1 MSIKKKTHKNKS
13 KASDNSTKKKVEKK
27 ATVKRAKP
35 KKAASK
41 KATSKKNTS
50 KKAAPKKATP
60 KKAALKKATPKK
72 AAPKKAAPKKSAPK
86 KAAPKKSAP
95 KKAAPKKTATKKATS
110 KKNTSKKAAPKKT
123 APKKIIKKEKSSKK
137 TTSKKTISKKEEFL
151 PEQYVVYPSHGI
163 GQILEIEKKEIAGQM
178 LTMYVIEFEKEKMT
192 LRVPLEKTK
201 EIGVRKVSTKNQLKE
216 IFEILT
222 GKAKIRRTMWSRR
235 AQEYEAKINS
245 GDIKLLTEVV
255 RDLFRSDS
263 QPEQSYSER
272 QLYEAAR
279 ERLSREVA
287 VIEKTDEQKAIEKI
301 ETILNNSN
309 GGNENLNPDN

>member
-1 MSIKKKTHKNKS
+1 MSVKKKTQ
-13 KASDNSTKKKVEKK
+13 KAKPKKTANNPKKKAVKKTATKKVITKKSSPKK
-27 ATVKRAKP
+27 ATPKKVATKKAGPKKVATKKAAP
-35 KKAASK
+35 KKVATKKSTPKKATPKKVVSKKAASK
-41 KATSKKNTS
+41 KAVS
-50 KKAAPKKATP
+50 
-60 KKAALKKATPKK
+60 
-72 AAPKKAAPKKSAPK
+72 
-86 KAAPKKSAP
+86 
-95 KKAAPKKTATKKATS
+95 
-110 KKNTSKKAAPKKT
+110 KKT
-123 APKKIIKKEKSSKK
+123 APKKVVEKKVK
-137 TTSKKTISKKEEFL
+137 SKKEQFL
-151 PEQYVVYPSHGI
+151 PEQYVIYPSHGI

-178 LTMYVIEFEKEKMT
+178 LKMYVIEFEKEKMI
-192 LRVPLEKTK
+192 LRVPIEKTK

-287 VIEKTDEQKAIEKI
+287 VIEKTDEQKAIEKM
-301 ETILNNSN
+301 ETILNISN
-309 GGNENLNPDN
+309 GRNEEINTED

>member
-1 MSIKKKTHKNKS
+1 MSVKKKTQKTKPKKTANNSRKKAVKKNV
-13 KASDNSTKKKVEKK
+13 TKKIITKK
-27 ATVKRAKP
+27 SSP
-35 KKAASK
+35 KKAASNKVATK
-41 KATSKKNTS
+41 KS
-50 KKAAPKKATP
+50 APKKVAT
-60 KKAALKKATPKK
+60 KKS
-72 AAPKKAAPKKSAPK
+72 APKIAVAKKVATKKSAPKKSAPK
-86 KAAPKKSAP
+86 KSAPKKSAP
-95 KKAAPKKTATKKATS
+95 KKSALKKSSPKKAVTKKVVE
-110 KKNTSKKAAPKKT
+110 KKV
-123 APKKIIKKEKSSKK
+123 
-137 TTSKKTISKKEEFL
+137 ISKKEEFL

-178 LTMYVIEFEKEKMT
+178 LTMYVIEFEKEKMI
-192 LRVPLEKTK
+192 LRVPIEKTK

-287 VIEKTDEQKAIEKI
+287 VIEKTDEQKAIEKM

-309 GGNENLNPDN
+309 GRNEEINTED

>member
-1 MSIKKKTHKNKS
+1 MSVKKKTQK
-13 KASDNSTKKKVEKK
+13 
-27 ATVKRAKP
+27 AKP
-35 KKAASK
+35 KKTANNSK
-41 KATSKKNTS
+41 KKAVKKTVTKKVITKKS
-50 KKAAPKKATP
+50 SPKKAAAKKAAPKKAAP
-60 KKAALKKATPKK
+60 KKTAPKKTAPKKTAPKK
-72 AAPKKAAPKKSAPK
+72 AAPKKAAPKK
-86 KAAPKKSAP
+86 
-95 KKAAPKKTATKKATS
+95 T
-110 KKNTSKKAAPKKT
+110 APKKT
-123 APKKIIKKEKSSKK
+123 APKKAAAKK
-137 TTSKKTISKKEEFL
+137 TAAKKTAAKKVVEKKVISKKEEFL

-178 LTMYVIEFEKEKMT
+178 LTMYVIEFEKEKMI
-192 LRVPLEKTK
+192 LRVPIEKTK

-287 VIEKTDEQKAIEKI
+287 VIEKTDEQKAIEKM

-309 GGNENLNPDN
+309 SRNEEINTEV

>member
-1 MSIKKKTHKNKS
+1 MSVKKKTQKNKS
-13 KASDNSTKKKVEKK
+13 KAAANTNKKKIVKKTTVKK
-27 ATVKRAKP
+27 ASPKKVAP
-35 KKAASK
+35 KKAAAK
-41 KATSKKNTS
+41 KTATKR
-50 KKAAPKKATP
+50 AA
-60 KKAALKKATPKK
+60 PKK
-72 AAPKKAAPKKSAPK
+72 AAPKKAAPKKVAPK
-86 KAAPKKSAP
+86 KATPKKV
-95 KKAAPKKTATKKATS
+95 ATKKATP
-110 KKNTSKKAAPKKT
+110 KKATPKRVIKKKESPKKFSGKRT
-123 APKKIIKKEKSSKK
+123 V
-137 TTSKKTISKKEEFL
+137 SKKEEFL

-163 GQILEIEKKEIAGQM
+163 GQIIEIEKKEIAGQM

-192 LRVPLEKTK
+192 LRVPIEKTK
-201 EIGVRKVSTKNQLKE
+201 EIGVRKVSTKNQLKD

-287 VIEKTDEQKAIEKI
+287 VIEKTDEQKAIEKM

-309 GGNENLNPDN
+309 GRNEELSTEE

>member
-1 MSIKKKTHKNKS
+1 MSVKKKSQKNKS
-13 KASDNSTKKKVEKK
+13 KASNNSVNRKVKKK
-27 ATVKRAKP
+27 A
-35 KKAASK
+35 
-41 KATSKKNTS
+41 N
-50 KKAAPKKATP
+50 
-60 KKAALKKATPKK
+60 L
-72 AAPKKAAPKKSAPK
+72 KKSAPK
-86 KAAPKKSAP
+86 KTASKKTSPKKSVPKKVASKKTSLKKSAP
-95 KKAAPKKTATKKATS
+95 KKISSKKTDLKKTKS
-110 KKNTSKKAAPKKT
+110 KKVTSKKATVKKTSPNKVTSKKVIKKNEASKKPSVKKT
-123 APKKIIKKEKSSKK
+123 ASKK
-137 TTSKKTISKKEEFL
+137 NEFL

-178 LTMYVIEFEKEKMT
+178 LKMYVIEFEKEKMI
-192 LRVPLEKTK
+192 LRVPIEKTK

-287 VIEKTDEQKAIEKI
+287 VIEKIDEQKAIEKM
-301 ETILNNSN
+301 ETVLNNSN
-309 GGNENLNPDN
+309 GRNEEQSTED

>member
-1 MSIKKKTHKNKS
+1 MSVKKKSQKNKS
-13 KASDNSTKKKVEKK
+13 KASNNSVNRKVKKK
-27 ATVKRAKP
+27 A
-35 KKAASK
+35 
-41 KATSKKNTS
+41 N
-50 KKAAPKKATP
+50 
-60 KKAALKKATPKK
+60 L
-72 AAPKKAAPKKSAPK
+72 KKSAPK
-86 KAAPKKSAP
+86 KTASKKTSPKKSVPKKVASKKTSLKKSAP
-95 KKAAPKKTATKKATS
+95 KKVSSKKTDPKKTKS
-110 KKNTSKKAAPKKT
+110 KKVTSKKATVKKTSPNKVTSKKVIKKNEASKKPSVKKT
-123 APKKIIKKEKSSKK
+123 ASKK
-137 TTSKKTISKKEEFL
+137 NEFL

-178 LTMYVIEFEKEKMT
+178 LKMYVIEFEKEKMI
-192 LRVPLEKTK
+192 LRVPIEKTK

-287 VIEKTDEQKAIEKI
+287 VIEKTDEQKAIEKM
-301 ETILNNSN
+301 ETVLNNSN
-309 GGNENLNPDN
+309 GRNEEQSTED

>member
-1 MSIKKKTHKNKS
+1 MSVKKKTQKNKS
-13 KASDNSTKKKVEKK
+13 KASINSTKKKVVKKTSVKK
-27 ATVKRAKP
+27 AAQKKTAP

-41 KATSKKNTS
+41 KAS
-50 KKAAPKKATP
+50 PKKV
-60 KKAALKKATPKK
+60 
-72 AAPKKAAPKKSAPK
+72 S
-86 KAAPKKSAP
+86 
-95 KKAAPKKTATKKATS
+95 
-110 KKNTSKKAAPKKT
+110 PKKT
-123 APKKIIKKEKSSKK
+123 APKKAASKKTSPKKVSSKK
-137 TTSKKTISKKEEFL
+137 TTPKKAASKKASPKKADLKKTTPKKVIKKKELPKKLSAKKNISKKEEFHR
-151 PEQYVVYPSHGI
+151 EQYVVYPSHGI

-178 LTMYVIEFEKEKMT
+178 LTMYVIEFEKEKMI
-192 LRVPLEKTK
+192 LRVPIEKTK

-216 IFEILT
+216 IFETLT

-279 ERLSREVA
+279 ERLSREIA
-287 VIEKTDEQKAIEKI
+287 VIEKTDEQKAIEKM

-309 GGNENLNPDN
+309 VRNEDINSED

>member
-1 MSIKKKTHKNKS
+1 MSVKKKTQK
-13 KASDNSTKKKVEKK
+13 
-27 ATVKRAKP
+27 AKP
-35 KKAASK
+35 KKTANNSK
-41 KATSKKNTS
+41 KKAVKKTVT
-50 KKAAPKKATP
+50 KKVITKKSSP
-60 KKAALKKATPKK
+60 KKAAAKK
-72 AAPKKAAPKKSAPK
+72 AAPKKAATKKTAAKKTAAK
-86 KAAPKKSAP
+86 KAAPKKAAAKKAAA
-95 KKAAPKKTATKKATS
+95 KKAAPKK
-110 KKNTSKKAAPKKT
+110 AAAKKT
-123 APKKIIKKEKSSKK
+123 AAKK
-137 TTSKKTISKKEEFL
+137 TAAKKVVEKKVISKKEEFL

-178 LTMYVIEFEKEKMT
+178 LTMYVIEFEKEKMI
-192 LRVPLEKTK
+192 LRVPIEKTK

-287 VIEKTDEQKAIEKI
+287 VIEKTDEQKAIEKM

-309 GGNENLNPDN
+309 GRNEEINTED

>member
-1 MSIKKKTHKNKS
+1 MSVKKRAQKNKS
-13 KASDNSTKKKVEKK
+13 KAAEKISKKKVVKKNMVKKASTKK
-27 ATVKRAKP
+27 ASQKRAAP
-35 KKAASK
+35 
-41 KATSKKNTS
+41 
-50 KKAAPKKATP
+50 KKAAPKKTSSKKAVP
-60 KKAALKKATPKK
+60 KKAAPRK
-72 AAPKKAAPKKSAPK
+72 AAPKKAAPKKTSSKKAVPK
-86 KAAPKKSAP
+86 KAAPKKATP
-95 KKAAPKKTATKKATS
+95 NKTATKK
-110 KKNTSKKAAPKKT
+110 
-123 APKKIIKKEKSSKK
+123 IIKKKESLKKSSEKRNVA
-137 TTSKKTISKKEEFL
+137 KKEEFL

-163 GQILEIEKKEIAGQM
+163 GQILLIEKKEIAGQM

-192 LRVPLEKTK
+192 LRVPIEKTK
-201 EIGVRKVSTKNQLKE
+201 EIGVRKISTKNQLKDV
-216 IFEILT
+216 FEILT

-235 AQEYEAKINS
+235 AQEYETKINS

-287 VIEKTDEQKAIEKI
+287 VIEKTDEQKAIEKM

-309 GGNENLNPDN
+309 GRNEELSTEN

>member
-1 MSIKKKTHKNKS
+1 MSVKKKTQK
-13 KASDNSTKKKVEKK
+13 
-27 ATVKRAKP
+27 AKP
-35 KKAASK
+35 KKTANNPK
-41 KATSKKNTS
+41 KRAVKKTATKKVIT
-50 KKAAPKKATP
+50 KKSSPKKATP
-60 KKAALKKATPKK
+60 KKVATKKAGPKKVAIKKDSPKKVATKKSTPKKATPKK
-72 AAPKKAAPKKSAPK
+72 VV
-86 KAAPKKSAP
+86 
-95 KKAAPKKTATKKATS
+95 
-110 KKNTSKKAAPKKT
+110 SKKAASKKT
-123 APKKIIKKEKSSKK
+123 APKKVVEKKVK
-137 TTSKKTISKKEEFL
+137 SKKEQFL
-151 PEQYVVYPSHGI
+151 PEQYVIYPSHGI

-178 LTMYVIEFEKEKMT
+178 LKMYVIEFEKEKMI
-192 LRVPLEKTK
+192 LRVPIEKTK

-287 VIEKTDEQKAIEKI
+287 VIEKTDEQKAIEKM

-309 GGNENLNPDN
+309 GRNEEINTED

>member
-1 MSIKKKTHKNKS
+1 MSVKKKTQK
-13 KASDNSTKKKVEKK
+13 
-27 ATVKRAKP
+27 AKP
-35 KKAASK
+35 KKTANNSK
-41 KATSKKNTS
+41 KKAVKKTVT
-50 KKAAPKKATP
+50 KKVITKKSS
-60 KKAALKKATPKK
+60 PKK
-72 AAPKKAAPKKSAPK
+72 AAPKKTAAKKAAPKKTAAKKAAAKKTAPKKTAPKKTAPKKSAPKKSAPK
-86 KAAPKKSAP
+86 KAAAKNSA
-95 KKAAPKKTATKKATS
+95 
-110 KKNTSKKAAPKKT
+110 SKKAAAKKVIE
-123 APKKIIKKEKSSKK
+123 KKV
-137 TTSKKTISKKEEFL
+137 ISKKEEFL

-178 LTMYVIEFEKEKMT
+178 LTMYVIEFEKEKMI
-192 LRVPLEKTK
+192 LRVPIEKTK

-287 VIEKTDEQKAIEKI
+287 VIEKTDEQKAIEKM

-309 GGNENLNPDN
+309 GRNEEINTED

>member
-1 MSIKKKTHKNKS
+1 MSVKKKTQK
-13 KASDNSTKKKVEKK
+13 
-27 ATVKRAKP
+27 AKP
-35 KKAASK
+35 KKTANNPKK
-41 KATSKKNTS
+41 KAVKKTAT
-50 KKAAPKKATP
+50 KKAITKKSSPKKATP
-60 KKAALKKATPKK
+60 KKVATKKAGPKKVAIKKDYPKKVATKKSTPKKATPKK
-72 AAPKKAAPKKSAPK
+72 VV
-86 KAAPKKSAP
+86 
-95 KKAAPKKTATKKATS
+95 
-110 KKNTSKKAAPKKT
+110 SKKAASKKT
-123 APKKIIKKEKSSKK
+123 APKKVVEKKV
-137 TTSKKTISKKEEFL
+137 ISKKEQFL
-151 PEQYVVYPSHGI
+151 PEQYVIYPSHGI

-178 LTMYVIEFEKEKMT
+178 LKMYVIEFEKEKMI
-192 LRVPLEKTK
+192 LRVPIEKTK
-201 EIGVRKVSTKNQLKE
+201 EIGVRKISTKNQLKE

-287 VIEKTDEQKAIEKI
+287 VIEKTDEQKAIEKM

-309 GGNENLNPDN
+309 GRNEEINTED

>member
-1 MSIKKKTHKNKS
+1 MSVKKKTQK
-13 KASDNSTKKKVEKK
+13 
-27 ATVKRAKP
+27 AKP
-35 KKAASK
+35 KKTANNSK
-41 KATSKKNTS
+41 KKAVKKTVT
-50 KKAAPKKATP
+50 KKVITKKSSP
-60 KKAALKKATPKK
+60 KKAAAKK
-72 AAPKKAAPKKSAPK
+72 AAPKKAAA
-86 KAAPKKSAP
+86 
-95 KKAAPKKTATKKATS
+95 KKTAP
-110 KKNTSKKAAPKKT
+110 KKAAPKKT
-123 APKKIIKKEKSSKK
+123 APKKTAPKKAAAKK
-137 TTSKKTISKKEEFL
+137 TAAKKTAAKKTAAKKVVEKKVISKKEEFL

-178 LTMYVIEFEKEKMT
+178 LTMYVIEFEKEKMI
-192 LRVPLEKTK
+192 LRVPIEKTK

-287 VIEKTDEQKAIEKI
+287 VIEKTDEQKAIEKM

-309 GGNENLNPDN
+309 GRNEEINTED

>member
-1 MSIKKKTHKNKS
+1 MSVKKKTQK
-13 KASDNSTKKKVEKK
+13 
-27 ATVKRAKP
+27 AKP
-35 KKAASK
+35 KKTANNSK
-41 KATSKKNTS
+41 KKAVKKTVTKKVITKKS
-50 KKAAPKKATP
+50 SPKKAAAKKTAPKKAAAKKAAAKKAAPKKAAA
-60 KKAALKKATPKK
+60 KKAAAKK
-72 AAPKKAAPKKSAPK
+72 AAPKKAAPKKAAAK
-86 KAAPKKSAP
+86 KAAA
-95 KKAAPKKTATKKATS
+95 KKTAA
-110 KKNTSKKAAPKKT
+110 KKT
-123 APKKIIKKEKSSKK
+123 AAKKVVEKKV
-137 TTSKKTISKKEEFL
+137 ISKKEEFL

-178 LTMYVIEFEKEKMT
+178 LTMYVIEFEKEKMI
-192 LRVPLEKTK
+192 LRVPIEKTK

-287 VIEKTDEQKAIEKI
+287 VIEKTDEQKAIEKM

-309 GGNENLNPDN
+309 GRNEEINTED

>member
-1 MSIKKKTHKNKS
+1 MSVKKKTQKP
-13 KASDNSTKKKVEKK
+13 
-27 ATVKRAKP
+27 KP
-35 KKAASK
+35 KKTANNPKKKAVKKTATKKVITKKSSPKKNTPKKVASK
-41 KATSKKNTS
+41 KAGPKKVAI
-50 KKAAPKKATP
+50 KKDYPKKVATKKSTPKKATP
-60 KKAALKKATPKK
+60 KKVV
-72 AAPKKAAPKKSAPK
+72 
-86 KAAPKKSAP
+86 
-95 KKAAPKKTATKKATS
+95 
-110 KKNTSKKAAPKKT
+110 SKKAASKKT
-123 APKKIIKKEKSSKK
+123 APKKVVEKKV
-137 TTSKKTISKKEEFL
+137 ISKKEQFL
-151 PEQYVVYPSHGI
+151 PEQYVIYPSHGI

-178 LTMYVIEFEKEKMT
+178 LKMYVIEFEKEKMI
-192 LRVPLEKTK
+192 LRVPIEKTK

-287 VIEKTDEQKAIEKI
+287 VIEKTDEQKAVEKM

-309 GGNENLNPDN
+309 GRNEEINTED

>member
-1 MSIKKKTHKNKS
+1 MSVKKKTQK
-13 KASDNSTKKKVEKK
+13 
-27 ATVKRAKP
+27 AKP
-35 KKAASK
+35 KKTANNSK
-41 KATSKKNTS
+41 KKAVKKTVT
-50 KKAAPKKATP
+50 KKVITKKSSP
-60 KKAALKKATPKK
+60 KKAAAKKAAAKKAAPKK
-72 AAPKKAAPKKSAPK
+72 AAPKKAAPKKAAPK
-86 KAAPKKSAP
+86 KAAAKKATP
-95 KKAAPKKTATKKATS
+95 KKAAAKKVVEKKV
-110 KKNTSKKAAPKKT
+110 
-123 APKKIIKKEKSSKK
+123 
-137 TTSKKTISKKEEFL
+137 ISKKEEFL

-178 LTMYVIEFEKEKMT
+178 LTMYVIEFEKEKMI
-192 LRVPLEKTK
+192 LRVPIEKTK

-287 VIEKTDEQKAIEKI
+287 VIEKTDEQKAIEKM

-309 GGNENLNPDN
+309 GRNEEINTED

>member
-1 MSIKKKTHKNKS
+1 MSVKKKTQKAKPKKTANNS
-13 KASDNSTKKKVEKK
+13 KKKAVKKTVTKKVITKKSSPKK
-27 ATVKRAKP
+27 AAPKKTAP

-41 KATSKKNTS
+41 KA
-50 KKAAPKKATP
+50 AA
-60 KKAALKKATPKK
+60 KK
-72 AAPKKAAPKKSAPK
+72 AAPKKAAPKKAAAKKAAPK
-86 KAAPKKSAP
+86 KAAPKKAAAKKAAA
-95 KKAAPKKTATKKATS
+95 KKAAPKKTAAKKVVE
-110 KKNTSKKAAPKKT
+110 KKV
-123 APKKIIKKEKSSKK
+123 
-137 TTSKKTISKKEEFL
+137 ISKKEEFL

-178 LTMYVIEFEKEKMT
+178 LTMYVIEFEKEKMI
-192 LRVPLEKTK
+192 LRVPIEKTK

-287 VIEKTDEQKAIEKI
+287 VIEKTDEQKAIEKM

-309 GGNENLNPDN
+309 GRNEEINTED

>member
-1 MSIKKKTHKNKS
+1 MSVKKKTQK
-13 KASDNSTKKKVEKK
+13 
-27 ATVKRAKP
+27 AKP
-35 KKAASK
+35 KKTANNPKK
-41 KATSKKNTS
+41 KAVKKTAT
-50 KKAAPKKATP
+50 KKAITKKSSPKKATP
-60 KKAALKKATPKK
+60 KKVATKKAGPKKVSIKKDSPKKVATKKSTPKKATPKK
-72 AAPKKAAPKKSAPK
+72 VV
-86 KAAPKKSAP
+86 
-95 KKAAPKKTATKKATS
+95 
-110 KKNTSKKAAPKKT
+110 SKKAASKKT
-123 APKKIIKKEKSSKK
+123 APKKVVEKKV
-137 TTSKKTISKKEEFL
+137 ISKKEQFL
-151 PEQYVVYPSHGI
+151 PEQYVIYPSHGI

-178 LTMYVIEFEKEKMT
+178 LKMYVIEFEKEKMI
-192 LRVPLEKTK
+192 LRVPIEKTK

-287 VIEKTDEQKAIEKI
+287 VIEKTDEQKAVEKM

-309 GGNENLNPDN
+309 GRNEEINTED

>member
-1 MSIKKKTHKNKS
+1 MSVKKKTQK
-13 KASDNSTKKKVEKK
+13 
-27 ATVKRAKP
+27 AKP
-35 KKAASK
+35 KKTANNPKK
-41 KATSKKNTS
+41 KAVKKTAT
-50 KKAAPKKATP
+50 KKVITKKSSPKKATP
-60 KKAALKKATPKK
+60 KKVATKKAGPKKVATKKAGPKKGATKKSTPKKATPKK
-72 AAPKKAAPKKSAPK
+72 VV
-86 KAAPKKSAP
+86 
-95 KKAAPKKTATKKATS
+95 
-110 KKNTSKKAAPKKT
+110 SKKAASKKT
-123 APKKIIKKEKSSKK
+123 APKKVVEKKVK
-137 TTSKKTISKKEEFL
+137 SKKEQFL
-151 PEQYVVYPSHGI
+151 PEQYVIYPSHGI

-178 LTMYVIEFEKEKMT
+178 LKMYVIEFEKEKMI
-192 LRVPLEKTK
+192 LRVPIEKTK

-287 VIEKTDEQKAIEKI
+287 VIEKTDEQKAIEKM

-309 GGNENLNPDN
+309 GRNEEINTED

>member
-1 MSIKKKTHKNKS
+1 MSVKKKTQK
-13 KASDNSTKKKVEKK
+13 
-27 ATVKRAKP
+27 AKP
-35 KKAASK
+35 KKTANNSK
-41 KATSKKNTS
+41 KKAVKKTVT
-50 KKAAPKKATP
+50 KKVITKKSS
-60 KKAALKKATPKK
+60 PKK
-72 AAPKKAAPKKSAPK
+72 AAPKKAAAK
-86 KAAPKKSAP
+86 KAAPKKAAA
-95 KKAAPKKTATKKATS
+95 KKVVEKKV
-110 KKNTSKKAAPKKT
+110 
-123 APKKIIKKEKSSKK
+123 
-137 TTSKKTISKKEEFL
+137 ISKKEEFL

-178 LTMYVIEFEKEKMT
+178 LTMYVIEFEKEKMI
-192 LRVPLEKTK
+192 LRVPIEKTK

-287 VIEKTDEQKAIEKI
+287 VIEKTDEQKAIEKM

-309 GGNENLNPDN
+309 GRNEEINTED

>member
-1 MSIKKKTHKNKS
+1 MSVKKKTQKAKS
-13 KASDNSTKKKVEKK
+13 KKTANNSKKKAVKKTVTKKVITKK
-27 ATVKRAKP
+27 STP
-35 KKAASK
+35 KKTA
-41 KATSKKNTS
+41 
-50 KKAAPKKATP
+50 P
-60 KKAALKKATPKK
+60 KKAALKKT
-72 AAPKKAAPKKSAPK
+72 APKKTAPKKTAPK
-86 KAAPKKSAP
+86 KTAP
-95 KKAAPKKTATKKATS
+95 KKAAPKKTASKKVAPKKAAS
-110 KKNTSKKAAPKKT
+110 KKAVSKKAAPKKVVE
-123 APKKIIKKEKSSKK
+123 KKV
-137 TTSKKTISKKEEFL
+137 ISKKEEFL

-163 GQILEIEKKEIAGQM
+163 GQILEIEKKEIAGQI
-178 LTMYVIEFEKEKMT
+178 LTMYVIEFEKEKMI
-192 LRVPLEKTK
+192 LRVPIEKTK

-216 IFEILT
+216 IYEILT

-287 VIEKTDEQKAIEKI
+287 VIEKTDEQKAIEKM

-309 GGNENLNPDN
+309 GRNEEINTED

>member
-1 MSIKKKTHKNKS
+1 MSVKKKTHKNKS

-50 KKAAPKKATP
+50 KKAAPKKSA
-60 KKAALKKATPKK
+60 PKK

-86 KAAPKKSAP
+86 KAAPKKI
-95 KKAAPKKTATKKATS
+95 ATKKATS

>member
-1 MSIKKKTHKNKS
+1 MSVKKKTQK
-13 KASDNSTKKKVEKK
+13 
-27 ATVKRAKP
+27 AKP
-35 KKAASK
+35 KKTANNSK
-41 KATSKKNTS
+41 KKAVKKTVTKKVITKKS
-50 KKAAPKKATP
+50 SPKKAAAKKAAPKKAAP
-60 KKAALKKATPKK
+60 KKAAAKKTAAKKAAPKK
-72 AAPKKAAPKKSAPK
+72 AAPKKAAPKKT
-86 KAAPKKSAP
+86 
-95 KKAAPKKTATKKATS
+95 APKKTAA
-110 KKNTSKKAAPKKT
+110 KKT
-123 APKKIIKKEKSSKK
+123 AAKKVIEKKV
-137 TTSKKTISKKEEFL
+137 ISKKEEFL

-178 LTMYVIEFEKEKMT
+178 LTMYVIEFEKEKMI
-192 LRVPLEKTK
+192 LRVPIEKTK

-287 VIEKTDEQKAIEKI
+287 VIEKTDEQKAIEKM

-309 GGNENLNPDN
+309 GRNEEINTED

>member
-1 MSIKKKTHKNKS
+1 MSVKKKTKKNKS
-13 KASDNSTKKKVEKK
+13 KAADNSTKKKV
-27 ATVKRAKP
+27 V
-35 KKAASK
+35 
-41 KATSKKNTS
+41 KKNTI
-50 KKAAPKKATP
+50 KKASPKKATQKNP
-60 KKAALKKATPKK
+60 AAKKKTPKK
-72 AAPKKAAPKKSAPK
+72 IAPKKVTR
-86 KAAPKKSAP
+86 
-95 KKAAPKKTATKKATS
+95 KKTVS
-110 KKNTSKKAAPKKT
+110 KKTAPKKT
-123 APKKIIKKEKSSKK
+123 APKKTAPKK
-137 TTSKKTISKKEEFL
+137 TAPKKTSKKTGLKKAAPKKSSEKKVVSKKEEFL

-192 LRVPLEKTK
+192 LRVPIEKTK

-287 VIEKTDEQKAIEKI
+287 VIEKTDEQKAIEKM

-309 GGNENLNPDN
+309 VRNEQLSTEA

>member
-1 MSIKKKTHKNKS
+1 MSVKKKAQKNKS
-13 KASDNSTKKKVEKK
+13 KAADKISKKKVVKKNMVKK
-27 ATVKRAKP
+27 ASAKKASQKKTSP
-35 KKAASK
+35 KKTAAK
-41 KATSKKNTS
+41 KVV
-50 KKAAPKKATP
+50 P
-60 KKAALKKATPKK
+60 KKAALKKTV
-72 AAPKKAAPKKSAPK
+72 
-86 KAAPKKSAP
+86 
-95 KKAAPKKTATKKATS
+95 
-110 KKNTSKKAAPKKT
+110 PKKT
-123 APKKIIKKEKSSKK
+123 APKKSVPKKAESTQARSKK
-137 TTSKKTISKKEEFL
+137 TATKKVIKKKESPKKSSEKRNVTKKEEFL

-192 LRVPLEKTK
+192 LRVPIEKTK
-201 EIGVRKVSTKNQLKE
+201 EIGVRKISTKNQLKDV
-216 IFEILT
+216 FEILT

-235 AQEYEAKINS
+235 AQEYETKINS

-287 VIEKTDEQKAIEKI
+287 VIEKTDEQKAIEKM

-309 GGNENLNPDN
+309 VRNEELSTEV

>member
-50 KKAAPKKATP
+50 KKAAPKKSA
-60 KKAALKKATPKK
+60 PKK
-72 AAPKKAAPKKSAPK
+72 AAPKKAAL
-86 KAAPKKSAP
+86 KKSAP

>member
-1 MSIKKKTHKNKS
+1 MSVKKKTQKNKS
-13 KASDNSTKKKVEKK
+13 KAAANTKKKKIVKK
-27 ATVKRAKP
+27 ALV
-35 KKAASK
+35 KKAA
-41 KATSKKNTS
+41 
-50 KKAAPKKATP
+50 
-60 KKAALKKATPKK
+60 PKK
-72 AAPKKAAPKKSAPK
+72 AAPKKAAPKKAAPKKIATKKVTPKKAAPKKAATKKAAPK
-86 KAAPKKSAP
+86 KAAPKKIATKKVTP
-95 KKAAPKKTATKKATS
+95 KKAAPKKVIKKKDS
-110 KKNTSKKAAPKKT
+110 PKKSL
-123 APKKIIKKEKSSKK
+123 EKR
-137 TTSKKTISKKEEFL
+137 TVAKKEEFL

-192 LRVPLEKTK
+192 LRVPIEKTK
-201 EIGVRKVSTKNQLKE
+201 EIGVRKVSTKNQLKD

-287 VIEKTDEQKAIEKI
+287 VIEKTDEQKAIEKM

-309 GGNENLNPDN
+309 GRNEELSTEDQE

>member
-1 MSIKKKTHKNKS
+1 MSVKKKTQKNKS
-13 KASDNSTKKKVEKK
+13 KTAANTKKKKIVKK
-27 ATVKRAKP
+27 AMV
-35 KKAASK
+35 
-41 KATSKKNTS
+41 
-50 KKAAPKKATP
+50 
-60 KKAALKKATPKK
+60 KK
-72 AAPKKAAPKKSAPK
+72 AAPKKAAPKKVATKKVAPKKVAPKKAALKKAAPK
-86 KAAPKKSAP
+86 KAAPKKV
-95 KKAAPKKTATKKATS
+95 ATKKVT
-110 KKNTSKKAAPKKT
+110 PKKV
-123 APKKIIKKEKSSKK
+123 APKKIIKKKDSPKKSLEKR
-137 TTSKKTISKKEEFL
+137 TVAKKEEFL
-151 PEQYVVYPSHGI
+151 PKQYVVYPSHGI

-192 LRVPLEKTK
+192 LRVPIEKTK
-201 EIGVRKVSTKNQLKE
+201 DIGVRKVSTKNQLKD

-287 VIEKTDEQKAIEKI
+287 VIEKTDEQKAIEKM

-309 GGNENLNPDN
+309 GRNEELSTEDQE

>member
-1 MSIKKKTHKNKS
+1 MSVKKKTQK
-13 KASDNSTKKKVEKK
+13 
-27 ATVKRAKP
+27 AKP
-35 KKAASK
+35 KKTANNSK
-41 KATSKKNTS
+41 KKAVKKTATKKVIT
-50 KKAAPKKATP
+50 KKSS
-60 KKAALKKATPKK
+60 PKK
-72 AAPKKAAPKKSAPK
+72 AAPKKAATKKATPK
-86 KAAPKKSAP
+86 KAAEKRAI
-95 KKAAPKKTATKKATS
+95 TKK
-110 KKNTSKKAAPKKT
+110 
-123 APKKIIKKEKSSKK
+123 EQ
-137 TTSKKTISKKEEFL
+137 FL

-178 LTMYVIEFEKEKMT
+178 LTMYVIEFEKEKMI
-192 LRVPLEKTK
+192 LRVPIEKTK

-287 VIEKTDEQKAIEKI
+287 VIEKTDEQKAIEKM

-309 GGNENLNPDN
+309 VRNEELITED

>member
-1 MSIKKKTHKNKS
+1 MSVKKKTQKAKPKKTANNS
-13 KASDNSTKKKVEKK
+13 KKKAVKKTVTKKVITKKSSPKK
-27 ATVKRAKP
+27 AAPKKTAPKKAAPKKAAAKKAAPKKTAP

-41 KATSKKNTS
+41 KAAAKKAAA
-50 KKAAPKKATP
+50 KKAAPKKAT
-60 KKAALKKATPKK
+60 AKK
-72 AAPKKAAPKKSAPK
+72 AAPKKAAPKKTAAK
-86 KAAPKKSAP
+86 KVVEKKV
-95 KKAAPKKTATKKATS
+95 
-110 KKNTSKKAAPKKT
+110 
-123 APKKIIKKEKSSKK
+123 
-137 TTSKKTISKKEEFL
+137 ISKKEEFL

-178 LTMYVIEFEKEKMT
+178 LTMYVIEFEKEKMI
-192 LRVPLEKTK
+192 LRVPIEKTK

-287 VIEKTDEQKAIEKI
+287 VIEKTDEQKAIEKM

-309 GGNENLNPDN
+309 GRNEEINTED

>member
-1 MSIKKKTHKNKS
+1 MSVKKKTQKNKS
-13 KASDNSTKKKVEKK
+13 KTAANTKKKKIVKK
-27 ATVKRAKP
+27 AMV
-35 KKAASK
+35 KKAA
-41 KATSKKNTS
+41 
-50 KKAAPKKATP
+50 
-60 KKAALKKATPKK
+60 PKK
-72 AAPKKAAPKKSAPK
+72 AAPKKAAPKKVATKKVAPKKVTPKKAALKKAAPK
-86 KAAPKKSAP
+86 KAAPKKVATKKVTP
-95 KKAAPKKTATKKATS
+95 KKAAPKK
-110 KKNTSKKAAPKKT
+110 
-123 APKKIIKKEKSSKK
+123 IIKKKDSPKKSLEKR
-137 TTSKKTISKKEEFL
+137 TVAKKEEFL

-178 LTMYVIEFEKEKMT
+178 LTMYVIEFEKEKMI
-192 LRVPLEKTK
+192 LRVPIEKTK
-201 EIGVRKVSTKNQLKE
+201 EIGVRKVSTKNQLKD

-287 VIEKTDEQKAIEKI
+287 VIEKTDEQKAIEKM

-309 GGNENLNPDN
+309 GRNEELSTEDQE

>member
-50 KKAAPKKATP
+50 KKAAPKKSA
-60 KKAALKKATPKK
+60 PKK
-72 AAPKKAAPKKSAPK
+72 AAPKKAAPKKS
-86 KAAPKKSAP
+86 APKKSAP

>member
-1 MSIKKKTHKNKS
+1 MSVKKKAQKNKS
-13 KASDNSTKKKVEKK
+13 KAADKISKKKVVKKNMVKK
-27 ATVKRAKP
+27 ASAKKASQKKTSP
-35 KKAASK
+35 KKTAAK
-41 KATSKKNTS
+41 KVV
-50 KKAAPKKATP
+50 PKR
-60 KKAALKKATPKK
+60 AALKKT
-72 AAPKKAAPKKSAPK
+72 
-86 KAAPKKSAP
+86 
-95 KKAAPKKTATKKATS
+95 
-110 KKNTSKKAAPKKT
+110 APKKT
-123 APKKIIKKEKSSKK
+123 APKKSVPKKAESTQARSKK
-137 TTSKKTISKKEEFL
+137 TATKKVIKKKESPKKSSEKRNVTKKEEFL

-192 LRVPLEKTK
+192 LRVPIEKTK
-201 EIGVRKVSTKNQLKE
+201 EIGVRKVSTKNQLKD

-287 VIEKTDEQKAIEKI
+287 VIEKTDEQKAIEKM

-309 GGNENLNPDN
+309 GRNEELSTADQE

>member
-1 MSIKKKTHKNKS
+1 MSVKKKTQK
-13 KASDNSTKKKVEKK
+13 
-27 ATVKRAKP
+27 AKP
-35 KKAASK
+35 KKTAINPKK
-41 KATSKKNTS
+41 KAVKKTAT
-50 KKAAPKKATP
+50 KKVITKKSSPKKATP
-60 KKAALKKATPKK
+60 KKVATKKAGPKKVATKK
-72 AAPKKAAPKKSAPK
+72 AAPKKVATKKSTPK
-86 KAAPKKSAP
+86 KATTKKVVY
-95 KKAAPKKTATKKATS
+95 KKAAS
-110 KKNTSKKAAPKKT
+110 KKT
-123 APKKIIKKEKSSKK
+123 APKKVVEKKV
-137 TTSKKTISKKEEFL
+137 ISKKEQFL
-151 PEQYVVYPSHGI
+151 PEQYVIYPSHGI

-178 LTMYVIEFEKEKMT
+178 LKMYVIEFEKEKMI
-192 LRVPLEKTK
+192 LRVPIEKTK

-287 VIEKTDEQKAIEKI
+287 VIEKTDEQKAIEKM

-309 GGNENLNPDN
+309 SRNEEINTEV

>member
-1 MSIKKKTHKNKS
+1 MSVKKKTQKP
-13 KASDNSTKKKVEKK
+13 
-27 ATVKRAKP
+27 KP
-35 KKAASK
+35 KKTANNPKK
-41 KATSKKNTS
+41 KAVKKTAT
-50 KKAAPKKATP
+50 KKVITRKSS
-60 KKAALKKATPKK
+60 LKKATPKK
-72 AAPKKAAPKKSAPK
+72 VATKKAAPKKVATN
-86 KAAPKKSAP
+86 KAAPKKVAT
-95 KKAAPKKTATKKATS
+95 KKSTAKKATS
-110 KKNTSKKAAPKKT
+110 KKVVSKKAASKKT
-123 APKKIIKKEKSSKK
+123 APKKVVEKKV
-137 TTSKKTISKKEEFL
+137 ISKKEQFL
-151 PEQYVVYPSHGI
+151 PEQYVIYPSHGI

-178 LTMYVIEFEKEKMT
+178 LKMYVIEFEKEKMI
-192 LRVPLEKTK
+192 LRVPIEKTK

-287 VIEKTDEQKAIEKI
+287 VIEKTDEQKAIEKM

-309 GGNENLNPDN
+309 GRNEEINTED